1 MPVLSLTDVTVS
13 FSGPPIL
20 ENVSLHVDQGE
31 RVCILGRNGS
41 GKSTLLKTIG
51 GLYRPNS
58 GTISFPEG
66 GRAITLH
73 QEMPPDL
80 GGTVFETIASGFG
93 DQGHALASLRNEQSD
108 TDIDPDA
115 QWKMEQRIERLA
127 EELGLELDAPVGT
140 LSGGMKRRAL
150 LGKALSTEPALL
162 ALDEPTNHMDLDSVL
177 WLENYLLKSALTVVF
192 VTHDRSL
199 IRRLSTRIVE
209 VDLSRLVSFR
219 CDYDSYL
226 KRKDAMLEEEA
237 KNQSAFEKK
246 LSREEAWLRQG
257 IKARRT
263 RNEGRVR
270 ALKRLRKE
278 RADRR
283 TRPGNANATTQSSVP
298 SGRKVITA
306 ENASV
311 CLEGNS
317 ILKPFSLEILRGDRI
332 GIIGPNGSGKSTLI
346 RALLGELEPTT
357 GIVERGTKVQVAY
370 FDQLRE
376 QLDDETTVFDNV
388 ADGNENVTING
399 KNRHVITYLQDFLFT
414 PDRARASI
422 KTLSG
427 GERNRLL
434 LAKLFTR
441 PANLFVLDEPTND
454 LDTETLEMLEERI
467 SEFTGTLLLV
477 SHDRAFLENTV
488 TSLITINTAGQVEEY
503 SGGYEDWL
511 REREAKLAS
520 RAEKKKRPLKRDDW
534 KSRTPRFSK
543 RNQEELDSLPRK
555 IDAIDERREQIAEKL
570 ADSQTY
576 KDNPEFANL
585 AQKELLELD
594 EESERLFARWEALE
608 SLRTSL

>member
-13 FSGPPIL
+13 FSGPPVL

-58 GTISFPEG
+58 GTISFPDG
-66 GRAITLH
+66 GRAITLP
-73 QEMPPDL
+73 QEMPQDFS
-80 GGTVFETIASGFG
+80 GTVFDTIASGFG
-93 DQGHALASLRNEQSD
+93 RQGLALARLRNGQSD

-115 QWKMEQRIERLA
+115 QWKMEQRIQRLA
-127 EELGLELDAPVGT
+127 EELGLELDALVET

-162 ALDEPTNHMDLDSVL
+162 ALDEPTNHTDIDSVL
-177 WLENYLLKSALTVVF
+177 WMENYLLKSSLTIVF

-209 VDLSRLVSFR
+209 VDLSNLVSFR
-219 CDYDSYL
+219 CDYDTYL
-226 KRKDAMLEEEA
+226 KRKDAMLETEA

-270 ALKRLRKE
+270 ALKQLRKE
-278 RADRR
+278 RAAQR
-283 TRPGNANATTQSSVP
+283 TRPGNASVTTQSSIQ
-298 SGRKVITA
+298 SGRKVISA
-306 ENASV
+306 ENVSV
-311 CLEGNS
+311 QFGEKQ
-317 ILKPFSLEILRGDRI
+317 ILKPFSLEIMRGDRI

-346 RALLGELEPTT
+346 RVLLSEIEPTT
-357 GIVERGTKVQVAY
+357 GTVERGTKVHVAY

-376 QLDDETTVFDNV
+376 QLDDEATVFDNV

-414 PDRARASI
+414 PDQARASI

-441 PANLFVLDEPTND
+441 SANLFVLDEPTND

-467 SEFTGTLLLV
+467 SEYAGTLILV

-488 TSLITINTAGQVEEY
+488 TSLITINPEGQVEEY
-503 SGGYEDWL
+503 GGGYEDWL
-511 REREAKLAS
+511 QDRKAKFESRSEAT
-520 RAEKKKRPLKRDDW
+520 RRPQKRNEW
-534 KSRTPRFSK
+534 KSRPRRLSK
-543 RNQEELDSLPRK
+543 KDQKELEMLPGK
-555 IDAIDERREQIAEKL
+555 IEAIDERREQIAEKL
-570 ADSQTY
+570 SNPQTY
-576 KDNPEFANL
+576 KENPHFATN
-585 AQKELLELD
+585 AREELLALE
-594 EESERLFARWEALE
+594 EESERLFARWETLE
-608 SLRTSL
+608 TLRMSL